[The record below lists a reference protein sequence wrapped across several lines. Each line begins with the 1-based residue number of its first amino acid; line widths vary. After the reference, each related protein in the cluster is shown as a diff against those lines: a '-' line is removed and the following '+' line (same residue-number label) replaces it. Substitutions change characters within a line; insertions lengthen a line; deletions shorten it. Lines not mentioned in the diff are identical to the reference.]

1 MVGDHVCN
9 AFPSQKHQIAHL
21 CATSGVFA
29 DLCDDYSEVV
39 AVLERLDST
48 QPDAKPDMK
57 PDNRRVE
64 FAQLERQLRQ
74 EIARILESVVI
85 GPGLSCQ
92 ARD

>member
-1 MVGDHVCN
+1 MTGDHACN
-9 AFPSQKHQIAHL
+9 AFPSQKHQIDHL
-21 CATSGVFA
+21 CATSNVFA
-29 DLCDDYSEVV
+29 DLFDDYDEVV
-39 AVLERLDST
+39 AMLERLDST
-48 QPDAKPDMK
+48 QPDAKPGIK
-57 PDNRRVE
+57 PDNRSAE